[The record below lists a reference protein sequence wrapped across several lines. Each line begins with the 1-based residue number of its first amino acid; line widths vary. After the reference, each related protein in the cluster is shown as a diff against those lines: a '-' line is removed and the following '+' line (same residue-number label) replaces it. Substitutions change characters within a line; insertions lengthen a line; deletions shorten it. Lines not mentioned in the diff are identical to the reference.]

1 MTTKTCT
8 YAYWLTLNRR
18 ARKPA
23 IRAHA
28 IRRKPYL
35 CERPAPWIGESET
48 RDELIA
54 KARNL
59 LRGIRKYGPHADSVR
74 EIRGILSDVA
84 LIRAASAKRARVPS
98 EGRAFYVSIRDGK
111 RYGLLY
117 GPLPTQA
124 DALRSLRSVE
134 SVAHDV
140 NRSESAFASFGTCS
154 LPTEDARP
162 GCLNHLLPE
171 IA

>member
-1 MTTKTCT
+1 MTKNCT

-18 ARKPA
+18 ARNPA
-23 IRAHA
+23 IRAYA
-28 IRRKPYL
+28 LRRKPYL

-74 EIRGILSDVA
+74 EIRGILSDVN
-84 LIRAASAKRARVPS
+84 
-98 EGRAFYVSIRDGK
+98 G
-111 RYGLLY
+111 
-117 GPLPTQA
+117 
-124 DALRSLRSVE
+124 
-134 SVAHDV
+134 
-140 NRSESAFASFGTCS
+140 SESAFASFGTCS